1 MGRPLPPADGGGGGG
16 GGGASSGLGPLALLA
31 NAPAIAAFLACAAA
45 QAAKAFLHWRQTG
58 ELSLERL
65 FGSGGMPSSHSAAVA
80 ALATAVALSDGAGS
94 SAFAVA
100 LVLAAVVCYDA
111 CGVRLHAGRHA
122 HVINLLC
129 VELAP
134 DHAASEAVS
143 SLNPPLN
150 PRLGH
155 TPEEV
160 GAGAALGV
168 GVGIVIGG
176 IGLMLGRGGGAG

>member
-1 MGRPLPPADGGGGGG
+1 MGRPLPDDA
-16 GGGASSGLGPLALLA
+16 GGAAGSRHPLHLGPLAILA
-31 NAPAIAAFLACAAA
+31 NAPFIAALLACAGA

-65 FGSGGMPSSHSAAVA
+65 LGSGGMPSSHSAAVA
-80 ALATAVALSDGAGS
+80 SLAVAIAITEGAGS
-94 SAFAVA
+94 PLFAIA
-100 LVLAAVVCYDA
+100 AVLAAVVCYDA

-122 HVINLLC
+122 HVLHLLC
-129 VELAP
+129 VELGA

-143 SLNPPLN
+143 ALDPPLN

-160 GAGAALGV
+160 AAGAALGAGI
-168 GVGIVIGG
+168 GVVIGG
-176 IGLMLGRGGGAG
+176 IGAWLGG

>member
-1 MGRPLPPADGGGGGG
+1 MGRPLPDAAAT
-16 GGGASSGLGPLALLA
+16 GASRHLGPLAVLA
-31 NAPAIAAFLACAAA
+31 NAPFMAALLACAAA

-80 ALATAVALSDGAGS
+80 ALAASIALTEGPS
-94 SAFAVA
+94 SPLFA
-100 LVLAAVVCYDA
+100 LAAVLACIVCYDA

-122 HVINLLC
+122 HVLSLLC
-129 VELAP
+129 VELGA

-143 SLNPPLN
+143 ALDPPLN

-160 GAGAALGV
+160 VAGAVLGAGIGL
-168 GVGIVIGG
+168 VIGG
-176 IGLMLGRGGGAG
+176 LGAWLGG